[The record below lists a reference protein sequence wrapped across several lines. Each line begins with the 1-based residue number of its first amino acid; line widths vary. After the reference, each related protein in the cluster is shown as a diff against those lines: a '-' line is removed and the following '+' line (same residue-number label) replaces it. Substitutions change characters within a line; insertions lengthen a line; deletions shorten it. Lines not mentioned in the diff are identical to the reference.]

1 MDKII
6 TVLEPVLN
14 IIEAVL
20 LLACAFMVA
29 SIAKT
34 LVLRGLSKT
43 KLKAQLYEEE
53 SQSEAK
59 AKEAAE
65 AQAAENA
72 EPAAAEAAAEAEA
85 SQAVAQAEASRAA
98 AEAQAPQAAA
108 ETSAEADKGKDAQ
121 PKESSVA
128 GFVGALIYL
137 IVFLLFIPAIFSLLG
152 IKHAEAPIVNMLNEL
167 WNHLPNIL
175 ACVVIL
181 VVGFMLAKLVRQL
194 LIPIFRRLKIDKI
207 QEKAGVET
215 SDSGKLSATL
225 AYIIYVLILIPIIIT
240 ALRSL
245 RIPAISNPAIT
256 MLNKIFDFVPSI
268 IVAVLIVV
276 IGNVIARFAGQI
288 TSRLIEATG
297 LDERVSHFIGKE
309 KATYPI
315 SRVIGALVHI
325 LIMVFFV
332 VQSFSVLHMQT
343 FNDIGNAVIS
353 YVPYALSAIVILG
366 ICFFA
371 ANAARNAITKVMNP
385 GVGKF
390 VFFAVWVIGIFMA
403 LNQLGIARS
412 LVNMAFTAVAGAFAV
427 AVAIAF
433 GVGGKDFAAR
443 LLQKLEDENE
453 KPEESSDAD
462 DNADVAD

>member
-53 SQSEAK
+53 SQSDAK
-59 AKEAAE
+59 AKEAA
-65 AQAAENA
+65 AAAEGAGASNA
-72 EPAAAEAAAEAEA
+72 AEGAAADTAADSAEAAAEA
-85 SQAVAQAEASRAA
+85 
-98 AEAQAPQAAA
+98 P
-108 ETSAEADKGKDAQ
+108 AEADKGKDAQ